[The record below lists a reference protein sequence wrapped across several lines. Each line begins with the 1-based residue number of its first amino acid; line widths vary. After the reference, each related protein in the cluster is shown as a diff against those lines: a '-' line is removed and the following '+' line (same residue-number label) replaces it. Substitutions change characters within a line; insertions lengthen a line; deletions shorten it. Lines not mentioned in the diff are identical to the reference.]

1 MVVMD
6 ISVIIP
12 IYNVEDY
19 LLECLQSVAKQSKTD
34 GIECILVDDKGDDNS
49 MEIAE
54 KFIASYDG
62 NIEFRVL
69 HHDKNKGLSA
79 ARNTGIRNARGKYLY
94 FLDSDDAIMG
104 DCMEIL
110 FGLAENYKADLV
122 QGAYK
127 SEAIYLLQMDK
138 SILPLFSEDGSY
150 IKRTLLNYDVVPVM
164 AQNRL
169 VKTAVVR
176 NHELYFKEGIIHED
190 QYWTFFLAKYIEKV
204 VFCKNKTYFYRQNPN
219 SITGH
224 INIGKEIVSFKTIIE
239 DFCANIDSFEQKAQK
254 KYVFCTLLRA
264 IDSHFYASYEE
275 KRYLLNLYK
284 EKLTFF
290 ERILF
295 SGIFIISPKT
305 KRRTLLLKLYLKF
318 LNI

>member
-1 MVVMD
+1 MD

-12 IYNVEDY
+12 IYNVEEY
-19 LLECLQSVAKQSKTD
+19 LLECLQSVAAQSKTD
-34 GIECILVDDKGDDNS
+34 GVECLLVDDCGTDVS
-49 MEIAE
+49 MDIAE
-54 KFIASYDG
+54 RFVASYEG
-62 NIEFRVL
+62 TIEFRIF
-69 HHDKNKGLSA
+69 HHYENKGLSA

-94 FLDSDDAIMG
+94 FLDSDDVVMG
-104 DCMEIL
+104 DCLEIL

-122 QGAYK
+122 LGTYK
-127 SEAIYLLQMDK
+127 SEAKYLLQMQK
-138 SILPLFSEDGSY
+138 TVLPLFSEDKSY
-150 IKRTLLNYDVVPVM
+150 IKRTLLNYDVVPIM

-169 VKTAVVR
+169 VRTAVVR

-190 QYWTFFLAKYIEKV
+190 QCWTFFLAKYIEKI
-204 VFCKNKTYFYRQNPN
+204 VFCKDKTYFYRQNPN

-224 INIGKEIVSFKTIIE
+224 INRGKEIVSFKTIIE
-239 DFCANIDSFEQKAQK
+239 KFCANIDSFEQKAQK

-275 KRYLLNLYK
+275 KLYLLSLYK

-295 SGIFIISPKT
+295 GGIFIISPNA